1 MWRAHTDETMLSFL
15 QQADAQVEITAK
27 VFHGYNAGEAYKGID
42 EAELKKTKGREYD
55 YDGKEGENGSAK

>member
-1 MWRAHTDETMLSFL
+1 MLSSL
-15 QQADAQVEITAK
+15 KQADAQVEITAK

-55 YDGKEGENGSAK
+55 YDGKEGENGSSK

>member
-1 MWRAHTDETMLSFL
+1 MICVR
-15 QQADAQVEITAK
+15 QADAQVEITAK

-55 YDGKEGENGSAK
+55 YNGKDGASAKEKEGSS